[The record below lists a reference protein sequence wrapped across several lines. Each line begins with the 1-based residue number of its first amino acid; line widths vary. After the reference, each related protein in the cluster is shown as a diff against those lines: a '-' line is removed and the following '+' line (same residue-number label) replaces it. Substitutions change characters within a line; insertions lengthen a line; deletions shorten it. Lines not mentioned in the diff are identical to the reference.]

1 MGRQIG
7 HYGRLPVA
15 AVALA
20 ILLSLTHGQ
29 TALAQGNSR
38 SPGYWQYATS
48 GRLDNVVTADVD
60 GDGIDEFLVLD
71 ENGQLSLLSADG
83 LQPVSYTHLNDFHYS
98 LYPICFL
105 GDSLVRGEP
114 LRANGCFRD
123 VAIVAQPVLTR
134 KAAHGRQRPLGVL
147 PAALVLARSRR
158 QRRQDAEVGLHRLE
172 VARGGMGDVCLL
184 YTSRCV

>member
-83 LQPVSYTHLNDFHYS
+83 LQQWTYQSADPVSAIGTL
-98 LYPICFL
+98 
-105 GDSLVRGEP
+105 DS
-114 LRANGCFRD
+114 FD
-123 VAIVAQPVLTR
+123 
-134 KAAHGRQRPLGVL
+134 GRNRVSDI
-147 PAALVLARSRR
+147 VLAGSNHLTLLDIAGEELW
-158 QRRQDAEVGLHRLE
+158 QTTIP
-172 VARGGMGDVCLL
+172 VAAAPVAVESYDFGADGCLL
-184 YTSRCV
+184 YTSPSPRD